1 VEGDAPAQTGA
12 GTVGAVVSD
21 ETRSSSGRIAR
32 SLTLGTG
39 RTVAWVVR
47 LGLVLAAGSLL
58 LTAVVVGAA
67 PHVWQL
73 ANAHREAPVVLPPF
87 EDLAQRTYVYDA
99 AENQIAVF
107 ELENSQP
114 IEISEVPDDVVN
126 AILAVEDREFYRHHG
141 VNVRSL
147 VRALLS
153 NFESGSARQGASTIT
168 QQVAKVEY
176 LAGLERDG
184 RYKLLQ
190 AHYALMLERQ
200 LGKEEIL
207 ERYLNTIYLGNNAYG
222 LQAAAEIYFGKRVS
236 ELSKVEGGF
245 LAGLI
250 QAPSS
255 YDPIREPEASRRRF
269 REVLRA
275 MVDDGL
281 LTQERA
287 ERLSEN
293 WQLPEVT
300 KTFPERDVPQTHFTQ
315 AVKDYLLNRSDILG
329 ETYQDRYN
337 ALFRGGLR
345 IYTTL
350 DPVLQ
355 EQAQRAR
362 DEQLPQNGAGIEAS
376 AITLDTKTGAVR
388 AMLGG
393 RPFVRGQNEV
403 NLALRTRQTGS
414 SIKFYILAAA
424 VQAGAQAGD
433 VIDGSLPCVLP
444 NPGNPEEPFE
454 ITDGVSRGVSALDEM
469 TWYSINCAYARLAQI
484 VGLDRTVDTIY
495 RMSKSP
501 YLYQGQTDRS
511 AGPIQ
516 PYASLATGANEMSA
530 MDMAAGAQTL
540 ANYGVHMEPYY
551 IERIRSPRGLVYR
564 HSDPG
569 TPVLTPEAAIRTVDI
584 MKGVL
589 ISGTAR
595 RTPLEGRPSAGKTG
609 TQDNN
614 TNAWFVGF
622 TPQYATAV
630 WVGHPDL
637 YKPMVNIPEFAG
649 VPRVQGGTYPAAI
662 WKQLMDAAHVGL
674 PVEDWFEPPP
684 DPRPDARLYLPG
696 NECLAQVSSGP
707 TPPPTEEPAG
717 RIGRRRSVPT
727 TEPATTE
734 PAQPGQEPASVPTL
748 TVPVEPTAPP
758 PPPPPTE
765 TTAPP
770 TTVVVVPVEPG
781 TTIPEGVV
789 DPLWPLNSTPIG
801 QYVVYLCDRG
811 IGSAARPAP

>member
-1 VEGDAPAQTGA
+1 V
-12 GTVGAVVSD
+12 
-21 ETRSSSGRIAR
+21 AR

-39 RTVAWVVR
+39 RTVAWFIR

-73 ANAHREAPVVLPPF
+73 ANAHQEDAVLLPPF
-87 EDLAQRTYVYDA
+87 EDLAQRTYVYDS

-114 IEISEVPDDVVN
+114 IKISQVPDEVVN

-200 LGKEEIL
+200 LSKEQIL

-236 ELSKVEGGF
+236 ELTMVEGGF

-269 REVLRA
+269 LEVLRA
-275 MVDDGL
+275 MVDDDL
-281 LTQERA
+281 ITQERA
-287 ERLSEN
+287 DTLAET
-293 WQLPEVT
+293 WQLPEIT
-300 KTFPERDVPQTHFTQ
+300 KTFPERDVPKTHFTQ

-362 DEQLPQNGAGIEAS
+362 DEQLPQNSAGIEAS

-393 RPFVRGQNEV
+393 RPFVRGVNEV

-433 VIDGSLPCVLP
+433 VIDGTLPCVLP

-454 ITDGVSRGVSALDEM
+454 IGDGVSRGVSALDEM
-469 TWYSINCAYARLAQI
+469 TWLSINCAYARLAQI

-495 RMSKSP
+495 RMSASP

-516 PYASLATGANEMSA
+516 PFASLATGANEMSA
-530 MDMAAGAQTL
+530 MDMAAGAQTV
-540 ANYGVHMEPYY
+540 ANYGLHVDPYY

-569 TPVLTPEAAIRTVDI
+569 TQVLSPEAAIRTVDI
-584 MKGVL
+584 LKGVMT
-589 ISGTAR
+589 SGTAR
-595 RTPLEGRPSAGKTG
+595 RAPLDGRPSAGKTG

-622 TPQYATAV
+622 TPQYTTAV

-637 YKPMVNIPEFAG
+637 YKPMVNIPEFSG
-649 VPRVQGGTYPAAI
+649 VPRVQGGTYPALI

-674 PVEDWFEPPP
+674 PVEDWLPPPP

-696 NECLAQVSSGP
+696 NECLAEVSSGP
-707 TPPPTEEPAG
+707 APPPEEPAEPEVG
-717 RIGRRRSVPT
+717 ERSGLLQAPPT
-727 TEPATTE
+727 LTVAPT
-734 PAQPGQEPASVPTL
+734 PTL
-748 TVPVEPTAPP
+748 TVPGGSEEPPVTEPTV
-758 PPPPPTE
+758 
-765 TTAPP
+765 PP
-770 TTVVVVPVEPG
+770 TTVVVVPVDPG
-781 TTIPEGVV
+781 TTIPQGVV
-789 DPLWPLNSTPIG
+789 DPLWPLNSTPID
-801 QYVVYLCDRG
+801 QYVVYLCEEG
-811 IGSAARPAP
+811 IESATPTTLPVP

>member
-1 VEGDAPAQTGA
+1 M
-12 GTVGAVVSD
+12 
-21 ETRSSSGRIAR
+21 AR

-39 RTVAWVVR
+39 RTVAWFIR

-67 PHVWQL
+67 PHMWQL
-73 ANAHREAPVVLPPF
+73 ANAHQEDAVLLPPF

-114 IEISEVPDDVVN
+114 IKIDQVPEDVVN
-126 AILAVEDREFYRHHG
+126 AILAVEDREFYRHNG

-200 LGKEEIL
+200 LSKEQIL

-236 ELSKVEGGF
+236 ELTMVEGGF

-269 REVLRA
+269 LEVLRA
-275 MVDDGL
+275 MVDDEL
-281 LTQERA
+281 ISQRRA
-287 ERLSEN
+287 DDLAET
-293 WQLPEVT
+293 WQLPEIT

-329 ETYQDRYN
+329 ETYQERYN

-350 DPVLQ
+350 DPALQ

-362 DEQLPQNGAGIEAS
+362 DEQLPQNSAGIEAS

-393 RPFVRGQNEV
+393 RPFVRGVNEV

-414 SIKFYILAAA
+414 SIKFFILAAA

-433 VIDGSLPCVLP
+433 VIDGTLPCVLP

-454 ITDGVSRGVSALDEM
+454 IGDGVSRGVSALDEM
-469 TWYSINCAYARLAQI
+469 TWLSINCAYARLAQI

-495 RMSKSP
+495 RMAKSP

-516 PYASLATGANEMSA
+516 PFASLATGANEMSA
-530 MDMAAGAQTL
+530 MDMAAGAQTI
-540 ANYGVHMEPYY
+540 ANYGVHVEPYY

-564 HSDPG
+564 HADPG

-584 MKGVL
+584 MKGVMT
-589 ISGTAR
+589 SGTAR
-595 RTPLEGRPSAGKTG
+595 RAPLDGRPSAGKTG

-622 TPQYATAV
+622 TPQYTTAV

-637 YKPMVNIPEFAG
+637 YKPMVNIPEFSG
-649 VPRVQGGTYPAAI
+649 VPRVQGGTYPALI

-674 PVEDWFEPPP
+674 PVEDWLPPPP

-696 NECLAQVSSGP
+696 NECLAEVSSGP
-707 TPPPTEEPAG
+707 APPPEEPVDPEVAE
-717 RIGRRRSVPT
+717 RNAPLQAPPT
-727 TEPATTE
+727 LTVAPT
-734 PAQPGQEPASVPTL
+734 PTL
-748 TVPVEPTAPP
+748 TVPGGPGEPPV
-758 PPPPPTE
+758 TE

-770 TTVVVVPVEPG
+770 TTVVVVPVDPG
-781 TTIPEGVV
+781 TTIPQGVV

-811 IGSAARPAP
+811 IGSAAPTTVPVP

>member
-1 VEGDAPAQTGA
+1 M
-12 GTVGAVVSD
+12 
-21 ETRSSSGRIAR
+21 
-32 SLTLGTG
+32 
-39 RTVAWVVR
+39 AWFVR
-47 LGLVLAAGSLL
+47 LALVLAAGSLL

-67 PHVWQL
+67 PHIWQV
-73 ANAHREAPVVLPPF
+73 ANAHEELPVELPPF

-99 AENQIAVF
+99 AENEIAVF

-114 IEISEVPDDVVN
+114 IKFEQVPDDVIA

-147 VRALLS
+147 VRAMLS
-153 NFESGSARQGASTIT
+153 NFEAGSARQGASTIT

-200 LGKEEIL
+200 MSKDDIL

-222 LQAAAEIYFGKRVS
+222 LQAAAEVYFGKRVS
-236 ELSKVEGGF
+236 ELTMIEGGF

-269 REVLRA
+269 EEVLRA

-281 LTQERA
+281 LTEERA
-287 ERLSEN
+287 AVVAKRFK
-293 WQLPEVT
+293 LPEII
-300 KTFPERDVPQTHFTQ
+300 KTFPERNVPQTHFTQ

-329 ETYQDRYN
+329 ETYQERYN

-350 DPVLQ
+350 DPVM
-355 EQAQRAR
+355 QAAAQAAR
-362 DEQLPQNGAGIEAS
+362 DQQLPFNTAGIEAS
-376 AITLDTKTGAVR
+376 LVSVDSRTGAVR

-393 RPFVRGQNEV
+393 KPFVRGQNEL
-403 NLALRTRQTGS
+403 NLALSTRQTGS
-414 SIKFYILAAA
+414 SIKLFILAAA

-433 VIDGSLPCVLP
+433 QIDGTLPCTLP
-444 NPGNPEEPFE
+444 NPGNPAEPFE
-454 ITDGVSRGVSALDEM
+454 IGEGVSRPVSPLDQM

-484 VGLDRTVDTIY
+484 VGLERTVDTIY
-495 RMSKSP
+495 RMSRSP
-501 YLYQGQTDRS
+501 YLFPGQSGR
-511 AGPIQ
+511 APIM
-516 PYASLATGANEMSA
+516 PFASLATGANEMSA

-540 ANYGVHMEPYY
+540 ANYGVHHEPYI
-551 IERIRSPRGLVYR
+551 IEKIRSPRGLVYR
-564 HSDPG
+564 HEDAG
-569 TPVLTPEAAIRTVDI
+569 TPVLTPEAALTSTDI
-584 MKGVL
+584 LKGVL

-595 RTPLEGRPSAGKTG
+595 RSALAGGRPSAGKTG

-614 TNAWFVGF
+614 TNAWFVGY
-622 TPQYATAV
+622 TPQYSTAV

-637 YKPMVNIPEFAG
+637 YLPMVNIPEFSG

-662 WKQLMDAAHVGL
+662 WKQYMDAVHAAL
-674 PVEDWFEPPP
+674 PVEDWLAPPP
-684 DPRPDARLYLPG
+684 EPRPDARLYLPG

-707 TPPPTEEPAG
+707 APEEPPAEEAG
-717 RIGRRRSVPT
+717 IRNRQSPSTFT
-727 TEPATTE
+727 TP
-734 PAQPGQEPASVPTL
+734 PTL
-748 TVPVEPTAPP
+748 TVPGGETTAPP
-758 PPPPPTE
+758 ATE

-770 TTVVVVPVEPG
+770 TTVSVVPVDPG
-781 TTIPEGVV
+781 TTIPQGVV

-801 QYVVYLCDRG
+801 QYVVYPCDRG
-811 IGSAARPAP
+811 IGAAVPTTVPTTAPPG

>member
-1 VEGDAPAQTGA
+1 MQSRT
-12 GTVGAVVSD
+12 GTVVPVVSD
-21 ETRSSSGRIAR
+21 ETRSSSGRVAR

-39 RTVAWVVR
+39 RTVAWVIR
-47 LGLVLAAGSLL
+47 LGLVLGAGALL

-73 ANAHREAPVVLPPF
+73 ANAHQEDAVLLPPF
-87 EDLAQRTYVYDA
+87 EDLAQRTYVYDS

-114 IEISEVPDDVVN
+114 IKISQVPEEVVD

-200 LGKEEIL
+200 FSKEQIL

-236 ELSKVEGGF
+236 ELTMVEGGF

-269 REVLRA
+269 LEVLRA
-275 MVDDGL
+275 MVDDDL
-281 LTQERA
+281 ITQERA
-287 ERLSEN
+287 DRLAET
-293 WQLPEVT
+293 WQLPEIT

-362 DEQLPQNGAGIEAS
+362 DEQLPQNSAGIEAS

-393 RPFVRGQNEV
+393 RPFVRGVNEV
-403 NLALRTRQTGS
+403 NLALSSRQTGS

-454 ITDGVSRGVSALDEM
+454 IGDGVSRGVSGLDEM

-501 YLYQGQTDRS
+501 YLYQGQTDRR

-516 PYASLATGANEMSA
+516 PFASLATGANEMSA
-530 MDMAAGAQTL
+530 MDMAAGAQTV
-540 ANYGVHMEPYY
+540 ANYGVHVEPYY

-584 MKGVL
+584 MKGVMTA
-589 ISGTAR
+589 GTAR
-595 RTPLEGRPSAGKTG
+595 RSPLDGRPSAGKTG

-622 TPQYATAV
+622 TPQYTTAV

-637 YKPMVNIPEFAG
+637 YKPMVNIPEFVG
-649 VPRVQGGTYPAAI
+649 VPRVQGGTYPARI

-674 PVEDWFEPPP
+674 PVEDWLPPPP

-707 TPPPTEEPAG
+707 APTSEVPVEPEVAERSAPQQAPPTLTVA
-717 RIGRRRSVPT
+717 PT
-727 TEPATTE
+727 
-734 PAQPGQEPASVPTL
+734 PTL
-748 TVPVEPTAPP
+748 TVPGGPGEPPA
-758 PPPPPTE
+758 TE
-765 TTAPP
+765 PTAPP
-770 TTVVVVPVEPG
+770 TTVVVVPVDPG
-781 TTIPEGVV
+781 TTIPQGVV
-789 DPLWPLNSTPIG
+789 DPLWPLNTTPIG

-811 IGSAARPAP
+811 IGSASPTTVPAP